1 MSLRPCVE
9 VCVSSLVLL
18 FDTTEEVM
26 LRRLLERAKTSGR
39 EDDNVESIKKR
50 FGDELHCLTPLI
62 QWTEIHDAKLLIRR
76 RLCLSS
82 NITRNWT
89 KSRGSLIT
97 FFSFS

>member
-1 MSLRPCVE
+1 MPLSCSLLAEDTDLASPSCVE

-50 FGDELHCLTPLI
+50 FGDT
-62 QWTEIHDAKLLIRR
+62 
-76 RLCLSS
+76 LSLPDS
-82 NITRNWT
+82 VDPVD
-89 KSRGSLIT
+89 
-97 FFSFS
+97 

>member
-1 MSLRPCVE
+1 VE

-50 FGDELHCLTPLI
+50 FGDALHCLTPLI
-62 QWTEIHDAKLLIRR
+62 Q
-76 RLCLSS
+76 
-82 NITRNWT
+82 
-89 KSRGSLIT
+89 
-97 FFSFS
+97 